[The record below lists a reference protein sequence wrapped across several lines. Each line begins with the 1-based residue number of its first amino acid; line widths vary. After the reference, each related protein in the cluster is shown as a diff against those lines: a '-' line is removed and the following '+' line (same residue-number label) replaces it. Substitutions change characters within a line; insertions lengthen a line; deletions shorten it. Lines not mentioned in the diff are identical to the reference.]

1 MDYLFFLFNHMTTRL
16 NIQHDS
22 LQFSSSPPSPS
33 PSLDYSIVSPPSPSP
48 DRDAMFYASQP
59 ARSQPYLSSSRG
71 SGSSSRDRDK
81 RTNAVHGSSLSYHRA
96 AGGNRAPHT
105 GKSMKFILPRLWGAL
120 SSPTR
125 KARRQSTRRKPYAL
139 PSNIS
144 YADLQPLDGEEGEL
158 IDDEGCYVERY
169 DSAQSPRKLIGP
181 RFHPLSSPNFLKP
194 CCRFPVLPPAR
205 DRPLSP
211 LLPRSFLRDRLSECL
226 AYMEHSRQRQRRLAR
241 TLFPPAGL
249 GYQSRP
255 CHCSGLD
262 TTDIGRVREPNQL
275 HTHPRQFMVSYPKK

>member
-1 MDYLFFLFNHMTTRL
+1 MTTRL

-48 DRDAMFYASQP
+48 DRNAMLYASQP
-59 ARSQPYLSSSRG
+59 ARSQPYLSSTRD

-81 RTNAVHGSSLSYHRA
+81 RTNALHGSFPSYHRA
-96 AGGNRAPHT
+96 AGGNRAPQT

-125 KARRQSTRRKPYAL
+125 KARRQSARRKPYAL

-158 IDDEGCYVERY
+158 IDDEACYVERY
-169 DSAQSPRKLIGP
+169 DSAQSPRKLIGS
-181 RFHPLSSPNFLKP
+181 RFILS
-194 CCRFPVLPPAR
+194 
-205 DRPLSP
+205 
-211 LLPRSFLRDRLSECL
+211 LL
-226 AYMEHSRQRQRRLAR
+226 A
-241 TLFPPAGL
+241 
-249 GYQSRP
+249 
-255 CHCSGLD
+255 
-262 TTDIGRVREPNQL
+262 
-275 HTHPRQFMVSYPKK
+275 